1 MRSFSFVPLALTC
14 ALSAT
19 AAAQT
24 GQESNLVLTVLAG
37 TSTGHSLWAV
47 GKQPLCVFDALNQC
61 TSQYDTLGLSRSV
74 GSSLVLG
81 AAATYF
87 VSPHVG
93 LHLEMSYLGLPV
105 ESACTALFLNPDP
118 TGPGGTEQRR
128 NGQLCDDIQGQAA
141 QGGAI
146 AIFGGVTVRAASRR
160 TFSPYVRGNV
170 GIVNQPHSSIAMSGL
185 FVSGNGSVIERLVIA
200 NPSPR
205 NTALM
210 FGAAVGFT
218 SPLGTGYQ
226 FRFEV
231 RDVVTSM
238 ERLLGSVNGLGAGPT
253 ATRTYHHVAL
263 TLGLD
268 VVLERTRGRRY

>member
-1 MRSFSFVPLALTC
+1 MRSFAFVPLALTC
-14 ALSAT
+14 ALSAA

-24 GQESNLVLTVLAG
+24 GQESNLVLTVFAG
-37 TSTGHSLWAV
+37 TVTGHSLWAV
-47 GKQPLCVFDALNQC
+47 GKQPLCVLDSLNQC

-81 AAATYF
+81 ATATYF
-87 VSPHVG
+87 ISPHVG

-105 ESACTALFLNPDP
+105 ESSCTALFLHPDP
-118 TGPGGTEQRR
+118 TGPGATEQRR
-128 NGQLCDDIQGQAA
+128 NGQICDDIQSQSA
-141 QGGAI
+141 QSGSI

-160 TFSPYVRGNV
+160 TFSPYVRGNL
-170 GIVNQPHSSIAMSGL
+170 GIVNQPHSSIDVNGA
-185 FVSGNGSVIERLVIA
+185 FVAGNGALFQRQVVA
-200 NPSPR
+200 DQNPR
-205 NTALM
+205 NTTLLL
-210 FGAAVGFT
+210 GAAAGFT

-238 ERLLGSVNGLGAGPT
+238 ERLLGPANGLGIGPT

-263 TLGLD
+263 TLGID
-268 VVLERTRGRRY
+268 VVLERKRGRRY

>member
-1 MRSFSFVPLALTC
+1 MRSFAFVPIALTC
-14 ALSAT
+14 VLSAT

-47 GKQPLCVFDALNQC
+47 GKQPLCVFDAVNQC

-74 GSSLVLG
+74 GSSFVLG

-105 ESACTALFLNPDP
+105 ESGCTALLLNPDP

-128 NGQLCDDIQGQAA
+128 NGQLCDDIQAQAA
-141 QGGAI
+141 QGGTI
-146 AIFGGVTVRAASRR
+146 AIFGGVTLRAASRR

-170 GIVNQPHSSIAMSGL
+170 GVVNQPHSSISMSGL
-185 FVSGNGSVIERLVIA
+185 FVSGNGSVIERLVVA
-200 NPSPR
+200 DPSPR
-205 NTALM
+205 STALM
-210 FGAAVGFT
+210 FGGAVGFT
-218 SPLGTGYQ
+218 APLGPGYQ

-231 RDVVTSM
+231 RDVLTSM
-238 ERLLGSVNGLGAGPT
+238 ERLLGAVNGLGVGQT

-268 VVLERTRGRRY
+268 IVLERKRGRRY